1 MQSSIKPTL
10 LSLSASQIEDLKL
23 ASSKM
28 SGAERRA
35 FQATMTLKY
44 CRGNARLAE
53 RIFGWGRDTV
63 QLGLNEQRTGV
74 ICQGAQ
80 AACSGDKLWEENH
93 PEVAQALWALAELH
107 SQQDRPSGHCC
118 RTPA

>member
-53 RIFGWGRDTV
+53 RIFGF
-63 QLGLNEQRTGV
+63 
-74 ICQGAQ
+74 GA
-80 AACSGDKLWEENH
+80 ATLFSWD
-93 PEVAQALWALAELH
+93 
-107 SQQDRPSGHCC
+107 
-118 RTPA
+118 

>member
-28 SGAERRA
+28 SGAKRGA
-35 FQATMTLKY
+35 FQTTMTLKY

-63 QLGLNEQRTGV
+63 Q
-74 ICQGAQ
+74 
-80 AACSGDKLWEENH
+80 
-93 PEVAQALWALAELH
+93 
-107 SQQDRPSGHCC
+107 
-118 RTPA
+118 